1 MLPATELS
9 RAGIAVGKAT
19 LPPRCGRVDPNSD
32 NIFQRFRDGRISRTE
47 AIAEVHQWR
56 RNQNVGQA
64 GCRVSASAAGAVMR
78 QVS

>member
-32 NIFQRFRDGRISRTE
+32 NIFQRFRDCRISRTE
-47 AIAEVHQWR
+47 AMDEDQWR